1 MMLWDAD
8 AISRGMREPDLR
20 GKVIQ
25 AMLRGEIRISAHTV
39 VELSVGKPS
48 EEAAMVLG
56 DLLARDAQLELPTHS
71 DFRDAGRRL
80 AKQPSPKGAKG
91 EKKDARLRLTMD
103 AILAAV
109 AWGRGWSVVTYN
121 KKDFLRLQ
129 EDRVNEKILSPDAI
143 WG

>member
-1 MMLWDAD
+1 
-8 AISRGMREPDLR
+8 
-20 GKVIQ
+20 
-25 AMLRGEIRISAHTV
+25 
-39 VELSVGKPS
+39 
-48 EEAAMVLG
+48 
-56 DLLARDAQLELPTHS
+56 
-71 DFRDAGRRL
+71 
-80 AKQPSPKGAKG
+80 
-91 EKKDARLRLTMD
+91 MD